1 MDASVFVRHDAVTTE
16 VVMAYSNSNIDLPY
30 IAYALHDSEHPD
42 LVNRD
47 NHTRNVLRTLA
58 NNKLRMEDK
67 RGEEHIKLATEYG
80 KTQLNTG
87 HLVDSQGQRRGQGA
101 ELRTDEWGT
110 IRAGKGLF
118 VSADALPK
126 AQGDPLDRDTA
137 LKEIDRLN
145 QQLQPLKMAAEQA
158 QALKADVDSQIE
170 MFEQRLKPLN
180 EAVLFSAPEGMALTS
195 GEHLQMTAT
204 KNVAINAGEDISA
217 GVMGNMTA
225 LAGEKLGL
233 FARTGQLSLKS
244 GEGPVEVQAQN
255 ASLRLFAEKKLTLSS
270 ASDISFA
277 GKKRITLIG
286 GGSYLRLE
294 AGKVEYGTTATY
306 LRKVKR
312 TMAAGS
318 NSQAPELPFLPGP
331 GDVFR
336 RSFVLVDV

>member
-1 MDASVFVRHDAVTTE
+1 H
-16 VVMAYSNSNIDLPY
+16 I
-30 IAYALHDSEHPD
+30 
-42 LVNRD
+42 
-47 NHTRNVLRTLA
+47 LRTPA

-87 HLVDSQGQRRGQGA
+87 HLVDAQGQRRGQGA
-101 ELRTDEWGT
+101 ELRTDEWGAL
-110 IRAGKGLF
+110 RAGKGLF
-118 VSADALPK
+118 VSADAQAK
-126 AQGDPLDRDTA
+126 AQGEALDRNAA

-145 QQLQPLKMAAEQA
+145 QQLQQLEMAAEQA
-158 QALKADVDSQIE
+158 QALKADVDSQIA

-180 EAVLFSAPEGMALTS
+180 EAVLFSAPDGMALTS
-195 GEHLQMTAT
+195 GEDMQLAAAR
-204 KNVAINAGEDISA
+204 NVAVNAGGDIST
-217 GVMGNMTA
+217 GTMGNLTA

-233 FARTGQLSLKS
+233 FARTGQLSVKS

-294 AGKVEYGTTATY
+294 AGKVEYGTTASY
-306 LRKVKR
+306 I
-312 TMAAGS
+312 
-318 NSQAPELPFLPGP
+318 
-331 GDVFR
+331 
-336 RSFVLVDV
+336 